1 MQTRT
6 EATHAP
12 HLAAAVSF
20 EMGSCEA
27 EAWTTHLPSPL
38 SLATHS
44 LYPTYVCMHVRTHA
58 CRYVCLPRVVCM

>member
-44 LYPTYVCMHVRTHA
+44 TLQYIRLHVRTYA
-58 CRYVCLPRVVCM
+58 CM